1 LCCHAHLYHARSV
14 HGKGNENIKD
24 SPNRLDIAK
33 QAFQAAGAEMTQFYL
48 TMGRYDIVAIGEAPD
63 DTTAAK
69 LALTLGSAGAIRT
82 ETLRAFTEDD
92 YRGIIAALP

>member
-1 LCCHAHLYHARSV
+1 MPTYIMLVRFTA
-14 HGKGNENIKD
+14 KGIEDIKD
-24 SPNRLDIAK
+24 SPDRLEVAK
-33 QAFQAAGAEMTQFYL
+33 QAFRAAGAELTQFYL
-48 TMGRYDIVAIGEAPD
+48 TMGRYDIVAVGEAPD

-82 ETLRAFTEDD
+82 ETLRAFTEDE